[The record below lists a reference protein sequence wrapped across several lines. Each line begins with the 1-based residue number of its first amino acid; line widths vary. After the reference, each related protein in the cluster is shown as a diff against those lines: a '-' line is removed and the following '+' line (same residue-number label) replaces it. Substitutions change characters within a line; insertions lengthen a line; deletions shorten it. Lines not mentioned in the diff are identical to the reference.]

1 MTVDAI
7 DVWSRATRRVG
18 SACWRAVGLL
28 IVGFGAPSVLAQ
40 LSVSDSGS
48 PTYSHPIAVPPG
60 VAGMSPKIGLFYA
73 GGGVNG
79 PVGHGWSIQGIS
91 TITRCPAIKAIDG
104 ARGAVTFTT
113 ADKLCLDG
121 QRLIQTDAGGNALA
135 AQTNDSLGGAGAA
148 ALREYRTEKDSY
160 ARIRAYGAASGDTTG
175 ASGPAYFKVWTKSG
189 QIYEYG
195 ASPSADANTKALIT
209 PYAKTVAA
217 VWAVSRISDTL
228 GNYIDFKYEQR
239 DPAWGSGGTL
249 AAPTPGHEWNLIEIQ
264 YSGNKVVFAYMDR
277 PDTAPTVRDRGEAWH
292 QGSKNLSIRLLDSVT
307 TYVNSPNISQLGP
320 LAGPTGAVPVKT
332 TKLGYGSRN
341 VTGRSLLISIKDCAG
356 DPALPATLKC
366 LPATTFDY
374 SQGGSEQYQANALF
388 AASPLATAPMIK
400 TTGDYT
406 VLTGDFDGDGKT
418 DILRLSNLQGEN
430 ALWRSLGDG
439 TFDTRLINLPAGSVS
454 LNTQKMFS
462 TDGCYNSVAA
472 DFNGDG
478 LTDVLRTVQLT
489 NTAGGACAADA
500 SLLFIGNG
508 DGSFKPGVA
517 LTGIS
522 LSSAKETYSTTPGGG
537 CLQAGQQPSAT
548 GCTNQKKTAG
558 KAFYVLDVDGDGKLD
573 IVTTVSPA
581 YLIPGGGGDPIPTP
595 DELCA
600 TTICTRVFTG
610 SDAGTF
616 TEKTATNLAH
626 HSVYADPPAGRAYPA
641 VFKANTV
648 DVDGDGLTDL
658 AVQKNGVWRS
668 NGTSNGD
675 FTRIGTYGSTC
686 VNPIDFNGD
695 GRADCLAVSSA
706 GPAGNLLYTSTGA
719 TGTVATPRFNLTG
732 AGQELTTPTG
742 TTSALE
748 MVALDINGDGR
759 SDILRWGD
767 NTTQNK
773 LFMSNGDGT
782 FTESQSFNLKDVGST
797 NAVNQLRKSD
807 GSYDFVAGDFTG
819 HGTTEIL
826 RMGPAITAGGTGNTL
841 FTKTNF
847 APADQ
852 LTYVVSSSGA
862 FTLLYY
868 APLTSPISPAPV
880 PIPETS
886 ARYYSDRVASPAN
899 PNRAGPVPSVI
910 DVTFPMY
917 VVTTSMSDTGV
928 GGYLVTEYSYLGL
941 KASTDGRGLLGFREV
956 RRQSPG
962 PDPLGSALTVA
973 TQYLQTHPYI
983 GVASRSDTRL
993 GSVNAPSAQ
1002 LLSTTVN
1009 AYCDLTSGGAAYT
1022 AALASAQAGT
1032 PNVFCATTAKVQ
1044 RPYLLLTKEDGTD
1057 LGNLSANPPVQ
1068 PTRLPTVTTQNT
1080 FQASGDPSMIVV
1092 TTKGNVAPLVDPFT
1106 KTTVNRYFPDVT
1118 SGDLWVLARLDNA
1131 KVTST
1136 VPNVLGLLTPSAG
1149 TAPNATAIKGTAPL
1163 PPLSAAQLIP
1173 ILELLLLD

>member
-7 DVWSRATRRVG
+7 DVGSRATRRVG

-28 IVGFGAPSVLAQ
+28 IVGFGAPSVQAQ

-104 ARGAVTFTT
+104 ARGAVTFTA

-195 ASPSADANTKALIT
+195 ASPSTSGDLNTKALIT
-209 PYAKTVAA
+209 PYNKTVAT
-217 VWAVSRISDTL
+217 VWAVSRINDTL
-228 GNYIDFKYEQR
+228 GNYIDFKYEQQ
-239 DPAWGSGGTL
+239 DPAWGSGGTVT
-249 AAPTPGHEWNLIEIQ
+249 AATPGHEWNLIEIQ
-264 YSGNKVVFAYMDR
+264 YSGNKVVFTYTDR
-277 PDTAPTVRDRGEAWH
+277 PDTLETVRDRSEAWH
-292 QGSKNLSIRLLDSVT
+292 QGSKNLSIRRLTSVT
-307 TYVNSPNISQLGP
+307 TYVNSPNTSQLGP
-320 LAGPTGAVPVKT
+320 PKSGTPAVPVKT
-332 TKLGYGSRN
+332 TMLGYAYGT
-341 VTGRSLLISIKDCAG
+341 VTGRSLVISIKDCAG
-356 DPALPATLKC
+356 DPATPATLKC
-366 LPATTFDY
+366 LPATTFNY
-374 SQGGSEQYQANALF
+374 SQGGSEQYQANTAF
-388 AASPLATAPMIK
+388 ANSPLAAAPML
-400 TTGDYT
+400 TTSGSHT
-406 VLTGDFDGDGKT
+406 ALTGDFDGDGKS
-418 DILRLSNLQGEN
+418 DILRLGNVLSDNK
-430 ALWRSLGDG
+430 LWRSRGDG
-439 TFDTRLINLPAGSVS
+439 TFDTLPTNTPSGSIN

-478 LTDVLRTVQLT
+478 LTDVLRTVQST
-489 NTAGGACAADA
+489 NTAGGACAADTNF
-500 SLLFIGNG
+500 LFLGNG
-508 DGSFKPGVA
+508 DGTFKPGVA
-517 LTGIS
+517 LTGIN
-522 LSSAKETYSTTPGGG
+522 LSSSKEVYSTTPGGT

-548 GCTNQKKTAG
+548 TCTNQKKTAG
-558 KAFYVLDVDGDGKLD
+558 KAFYVLDVDGDGRLD
-573 IVTTVSPA
+573 IVTTTNPA
-581 YLIPGGGGDPIPTP
+581 YLVPGGGGDPIPTP

-600 TTICTRVFTG
+600 STVCTHVYLG
-610 SDAGTF
+610 SDTGAF
-616 TEKTATNLAH
+616 SEKTSTNLAH
-626 HSVYADPPAGRAYPA
+626 HTVYADPPAGRSYAP

-658 AVQKNGVWRS
+658 SVQKSGVWRS
-668 NGTSNGD
+668 SGNGD
-675 FTRIGTYGSTC
+675 FTRIGSYGSTC

-695 GRADCLAVSSA
+695 GRADCLTVSSA
-706 GPAGNLLYTSTGA
+706 GPAGNLLYASTGGA
-719 TGTVATPRFNLTG
+719 GSAAAPRFNLTVSG
-732 AGQELTTPTG
+732 SELTTPTG
-742 TTSALE
+742 ATSAFG
-748 MVALDINGDGR
+748 MVVLDINGDGR

-773 LFMSNGDGT
+773 LFLSNGDGT
-782 FTESQSFNLKDVGST
+782 FTESQSFNLKDFEISNG
-797 NAVNQLRKSD
+797 VNQLRKSD
-807 GSYDFVAGDFTG
+807 GSYDLIAGDFTG

-826 RMGPAITAGGTGNTL
+826 RMGPPITAGGNGNSL

-847 APADQ
+847 TPSDQ
-852 LTYVVSSSGA
+852 LTYVLSSSGA

-868 APLTSPISPAPV
+868 APLTSPISPAPA
-880 PIPETS
+880 PIPDTS